1 MLSALSPAQNDAQR
15 TANFQSLSRINERAK
30 KSRMI
35 SSGQKKKKKIRL
47 LSEVKENI
55 GISLSQRMACKIHS
69 EYEKVMLVII
79 SHYTQRD
86 TIGGTIHENCSSTVL
101 VAKEIE

>member
-35 SSGQKKKKKIRL
+35 SSGQKKKKIRL